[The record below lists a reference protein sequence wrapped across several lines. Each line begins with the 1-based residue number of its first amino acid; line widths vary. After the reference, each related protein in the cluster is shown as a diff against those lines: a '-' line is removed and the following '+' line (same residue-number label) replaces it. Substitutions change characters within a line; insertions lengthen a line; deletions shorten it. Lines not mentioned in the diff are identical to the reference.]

1 LAKFGKGRQMHE
13 MNNFPLDGRTM
24 AKVQLGRM

>member
-1 LAKFGKGRQMHE
+1 MHE